1 MDKSMFKKVSLFLL
15 ISALMMSQVSFS
27 APAKNRAVL
36 PVDPALAVKN
46 NTDEKIIDV
55 NSIEEK
61 GIKAFAGKA
70 QVIKLNNP
78 VSRVAIGDPRVLDYI
93 LISPKQLYVIGKTIG
108 TTNMIIWYTN
118 GESFTTEIDV
128 SFDLTNLKRL
138 LKRDLP
144 AEEDIHIDASSGSL
158 VLSGSVSNTLVAG
171 TLINMTEAYLRNI
184 GRSTNNISQG
194 SENSSSAVASS
205 FTGKGG
211 NFSVNIINLIKI
223 RDPQQVMLE
232 VKIASVDKNLLNK
245 LGVRTSSGTSR
256 NKEVNYSVLS
266 SGGGTN
272 PSATNTST
280 VVAGTTPPV
289 SPLLAGGLI
298 AGLSPTASFLNLL
311 IGDRNGR
318 TQLGINAD
326 QLDSM
331 VRVLA
336 EPNIVTMSGQEGR
349 FLKGGKIFI
358 PVPQATSS
366 GGTSITLSEKEFG
379 IGVRFIPTVLDGGRI
394 NLKVSPEVSSLSQTG
409 VSASASAG
417 GGGSTFPAFEMKSV
431 STTVQLNNGQTLVIG
446 GLLDDETIAE
456 MNGIPGLSNIP
467 FFGALFRNTALSKT
481 KTELVIVVKASLV
494 KATDEPAKLPTDI
507 VKSPDNID
515 MLVTGNLES
524 TLGPQDGAKNTEPV
538 KQTSKAP
545 ENVAIVDN
553 TEIVA
558 QPKKANNL
566 FDYFRSKSKGN

>member
-1 MDKSMFKKVSLFLL
+1 MIKKLTLTTLTLTLFFTEV
-15 ISALMMSQVSFS
+15 AFS
-27 APAKNRAVL
+27 APLKNKNSQPL
-36 PVDPALAVKN
+36 DTPVIVK
-46 NTDEKIIDV
+46 DDVKAISV
-55 NSIEEK
+55 NSIDEN
-61 GIKAFAGKA
+61 GIKAFAGRA
-70 QVIKLNNP
+70 QLIKLNNP

-108 TTNMIIWYTN
+108 TTNMIVWYTN
-118 GESFTTEIDV
+118 GESFTTDIDV
-128 SFDLTNLKRL
+128 SFDLTNLRRL
-138 LKRDLP
+138 IKRDLP
-144 AEEDIHIDASSGSL
+144 AEEDIHVDATSGSL

-194 SENSSSAVASS
+194 SENSAGAVASS

-245 LGVRTSSGTSR
+245 LGVRTSSGSSLNKR
-256 NKEVNYSVLS
+256 NEFNYSVLS
-266 SGGGTN
+266 SAGGAN
-272 PSATNTST
+272 PSAVQPP
-280 VVAGTTPPV
+280 VVSASTPPV

-298 AGLSPTASFLNLL
+298 AGTSPTASFLNLL
-311 IGDRNGR
+311 IGDKNAR
-318 TQLGINAD
+318 TQLGISAD
-326 QLDSM
+326 QLDSL

-358 PVPQATSS
+358 PVPQATST
-366 GGTSITLSEKEFG
+366 GGTSITLAEKEFG

-409 VSASASAG
+409 VTASASAG

-481 KTELVIVVKASLV
+481 KTELVVVVKASLV
-494 KATDEPAKLPTDI
+494 KATDEPDKLPTDI
-507 VKSPDNID
+507 VKSPDNFD

-524 TLGPQDGAKNTEPV
+524 TLGPQEPPKNSESIKETTSNSPDNAPVVNNTEV
-538 KQTSKAP
+538 
-545 ENVAIVDN
+545 
-553 TEIVA
+553 VA
-558 QPKKANNL
+558 QPRKANNL
-566 FDYFRSKSKGN
+566 IDYLKSKSKGN